1 MGIFNIYIAPSEA
14 MKRCVHW
21 EHLKLVLPKHYKW
34 IIGGDFNM
42 VEKVEDK
49 TSKCGKM
56 ISNCEKMAWEG
67 LKTLLQVEEPKRSTR
82 SLRSSWDNGRKQM
95 ECIMAKLDKMYLNV
109 DSSLTPT
116 LKSIRYII
124 RGNNERS
131 NHHPTSCEVEI
142 FSFVI
147 Q

>member
-1 MGIFNIYIAPSEA
+1 
-14 MKRCVHW
+14 
-21 EHLKLVLPKHYKW
+21 
-34 IIGGDFNM
+34 M

-56 ISNCEKMAWEG
+56 IFNCEKMAWEG

-82 SLRSSWDNGRKQM
+82 SLCSSWDSGRKQM

-109 DSSLTPT
+109 DSSLRPT

-124 RGNNERS
+124 TGNNERS

-142 FSFVI
+142 FALVI